1 MSDFLTKTN
10 KSCQREQNVYIY
22 SMIRVLKIARKEAKN
37 DKK

>member
-22 SMIRVLKIARKEAKN
+22 FMIRVKKILKNEVKN
-37 DKK
+37 D

>member
-22 SMIRVLKIARKEAKN
+22 SMIRVLKILKKKAKH
-37 DKK
+37 D